1 MEIVKKTS
9 LIKKLK
15 NILKPVL
22 FWLMPDV
29 KKNDRAL
36 EHVSI
41 NIISNILGLGNAAT
55 PAGISA
61 MSELGKVNENK
72 KQISDSMMML
82 IVINTTSIQLIPTT
96 IIAIRASLNST
107 NPSNIIVPIW
117 ISTIVGTFMGIFI
130 TKLLI
135 KRGKKVWYRQ

>member
-96 IIAIRASLNST
+96 IIAIRASLNSA

>member
-1 MEIVKKTS
+1 
-9 LIKKLK
+9 
-15 NILKPVL
+15 
-22 FWLMPDV
+22 MPDV

-36 EHVSI
+36 ENVSI

-96 IIAIRASLNST
+96 IIAIRASLNSA

-135 KRGKKVWYRQ
+135 KRGKKV

>member
-96 IIAIRASLNST
+96 IIAIRASLNSA

-135 KRGKKVWYRQ
+135 KRGKKV

>member
-22 FWLMPDV
+22 SWLMPDV
-29 KKNDRAL
+29 KKNDKAL
-36 EHVSI
+36 ENVSI

-96 IIAIRASLNST
+96 IIAIRASLNSA

-135 KRGKKVWYRQ
+135 KRGKKV

>member
-9 LIKKLK
+9 LIRKLK
-15 NILKPVL
+15 NILKPVV

-96 IIAIRASLNST
+96 IIAIRASLNSA

-135 KRGKKVWYRQ
+135 KRGKKV

>member
-9 LIKKLK
+9 LIRKLK

-96 IIAIRASLNST
+96 IIAIRASLNSA

-135 KRGKKVWYRQ
+135 KRGKKV

>member
-9 LIKKLK
+9 LTKKLK

-96 IIAIRASLNST
+96 IIAIRASLNSA

-135 KRGKKVWYRQ
+135 KRGKKV